1 MAEGVT
7 QGQVLGGK
15 FRLSEPLAADPLL
28 EVWLAE
34 DVELQ
39 RDVVIKLL
47 HPRWMDDDAFVER
60 FHFEALAAARLDHE
74 NVARTYDVEHA
85 DGALFTVSEHVAGPT
100 VHELLELAPLPP
112 LAVAAIGQQIA
123 HGLGA
128 AHEAEIVHGAIC
140 PQNLVVSP
148 HGRVCII
155 DFGSVREVGDDE
167 DEGAADEVEAVKEAE
182 PDPVFPEPRSRLYWP
197 PERLAGNTVD
207 RRGDVYSAGLVMW
220 EALTGTR
227 EVGDGPSERP
237 VRRLLATLRGVDRIT
252 DRLRQVLVGATAED
266 PGERPTAG
274 ELAGQLVEICGARP
288 QEHLA
293 ELLAELEDLEDDA
306 G

>member
-1 MAEGVT
+1 MPEGVT
-7 QGQVLGGK
+7 QGQMLGGK
-15 FRLSEPLAADPLL
+15 FRLTEPLAADPLL

-39 RDVVIKLL
+39 RDVVVKVL

-60 FHFEALAAARLDHE
+60 FRFEALAAARLDHE

-100 VHELLELAPLPP
+100 VFELLELAPLPP

-123 HGLGA
+123 SGLHA
-128 AHEAEIVHGAIC
+128 AHEAGMVHGAIC

-148 HGRVCII
+148 HGRVCLI
-155 DFGSVREVGDDE
+155 DFGSVRGVD
-167 DEGAADEVEAVKEAE
+167 AEAE
-182 PDPVFPEPRSRLYWP
+182 EATPDPVFPEPRTRLYWP
-197 PERLAGNTVD
+197 PERLAGHTVD
-207 RRGDVYSAGLVMW
+207 HRGDVYSAGLVMW

-227 EVGDGPSERP
+227 EVGAAPSPRP
-237 VRRLLATLRGVDRIT
+237 TRRLLAALRGTDNVA
-252 DRLRQVLVGATAED
+252 DRLRRLLVRATAED
-266 PGERPTAG
+266 PEDRFTAG
-274 ELAGQLVEICGARP
+274 ELAEWLIEICGARP
-288 QEHLA
+288 QDHVA
-293 ELLAELEDLEDDA
+293 GLLAELEDDA